1 MNDVYDRAD
10 KGSKA
15 IWPWKIE
22 SAGSFPPDFTFNC
35 DGLFP
40 YELKAVAIPIIW
52 DSSMFNH
59 MCAGGIG
66 GPDNFITGI
75 LVEANGDMIYF
86 KSAEFRPFEVD
97 YLIGGEPDAMKRP

>member
-1 MNDVYDRAD
+1 
-10 KGSKA
+10 
-15 IWPWKIE
+15 
-22 SAGSFPPDFTFNC
+22 
-35 DGLFP
+35 
-40 YELKAVAIPIIW
+40 
-52 DSSMFNH
+52 MFNH